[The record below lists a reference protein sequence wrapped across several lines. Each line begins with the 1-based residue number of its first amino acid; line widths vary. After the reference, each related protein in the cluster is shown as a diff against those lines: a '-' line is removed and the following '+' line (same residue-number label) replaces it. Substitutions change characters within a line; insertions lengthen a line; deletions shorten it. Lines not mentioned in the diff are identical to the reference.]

1 MVLPIVKFTEDVF
14 LSFAIMKPSAVLS
27 LVKCN
32 ASEQRGTLNALI
44 NLLLF
49 LQFRNPVTKAVG
61 KQLGDIISNCL
72 ILSLHLLTRKKS
84 HRLSISRQNIH
95 SL

>member
-14 LSFAIMKPSAVLS
+14 LSFTIMKPSAVLS

-32 ASEQRGTLNALI
+32 ASEQRGTLHTLTNM
-44 NLLLF
+44 LLF
-49 LQFRNPVTKAVG
+49 LQFRTPITQAVG

-72 ILSLHLLTRKKS
+72 ILSLRLLTRKKKPQTINQMTEYS
-84 HRLSISRQNIH
+84 
-95 SL
+95 